1 VAGVQSLTQS
11 RCFNHAAREA
21 VARCPECHHYFC
33 RECVTEHDERVICA
47 ACLKKVAA
55 APLRRRRGMAGV
67 LRVGQLCAG
76 VFLAWLFFYWTGQ
89 FLLRLPTSFHDG
101 TAWKGTWLD
110 NP

>member
-1 VAGVQSLTQS
+1 
-11 RCFNHAAREA
+11 
-21 VARCPECHHYFC
+21 
-33 RECVTEHDERVICA
+33 
-47 ACLKKVAA
+47 
-55 APLRRRRGMAGV
+55 MAGV